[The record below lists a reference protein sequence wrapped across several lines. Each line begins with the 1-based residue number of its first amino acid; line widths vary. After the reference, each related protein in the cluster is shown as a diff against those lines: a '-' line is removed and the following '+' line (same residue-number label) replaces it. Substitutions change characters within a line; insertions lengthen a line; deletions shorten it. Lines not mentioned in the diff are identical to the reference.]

1 MPGKLTTEEFV
12 QKAKE
17 VHGDKYDYSKVEY
30 KGNKEKVCIICKVDG
45 HGEFFQTASDHL
57 QGKGCPSC
65 GGVVRL
71 TKEEYIERAKKIHK
85 NKYDYSKV
93 NYKKLSDKVCII
105 CPTCG
110 EFYQALGYHIRGQ
123 GCPKCGIESRSD
135 LRRSTVEDFIKKA
148 KEIHGSK
155 YDYSKVDYKNAK
167 TKVTIICPVHGEFGQ
182 KPSVHLN
189 GKGCSKCSLE
199 SRSDIRRSTVEN
211 FIKKSKTVHGDLY
224 DYSKVDYKNAKTK
237 VTIICPVHGEFEQKP
252 TDHLQGKGCPRC
264 SNRIKLTTKEF
275 INKAKIVH
283 SDKYDYSKVDY
294 RNANTKVCIICPV
307 HGEFE
312 QTSSL
317 HLQGKGCPDCGGSK
331 KLTTEEFI
339 KRSKE
344 IHGSRYD
351 YSKVDYKNNS
361 TKVTIICPVHG
372 EFEQKPTVH
381 LQGSGCSECGG
392 SSKLTTE
399 WFIKRAEEVH
409 RNKYDYSKVDYR
421 NSQSKITIICP
432 VHGEFEQIPKNH
444 LRGQGCYKCGIGFP
458 TDSKLSLL
466 SDSDIEYLSDH
477 QLIELV
483 GNNILPAE
491 FKFLTKSEAGSSERR
506 NDIKQLKEDISNNT
520 EENLL
525 EEPTSDVGDSDIN
538 STDISFDDAQSS
550 STSEGGV
557 DINSLPDLV
566 TKELTIYDKYFVSS
580 GERGAYLSKES
591 VNKIWN
597 CVLSD
602 RAYLTTLDNLRQSS
616 GPWLSYIIDTFKM
629 EYKSV
634 QNEKV
639 GPDYKFEFQPSLMQ
653 KLMSYRIATNPYY
666 GNWCGTGAGKTNAF
680 LIASH
685 RIDARVTVCVCPN
698 SVVDTIKK
706 SVFRVYPNS
715 KVVVI
720 KSMDDIVE
728 YDRSQYNYIIFNYE
742 KFSQPYSP
750 AMIEKLVSLNQ
761 IDFLCF
767 DEVHRTKNDE
777 SSINQNLTNLRVL
790 AEEKNHRL
798 RVLGMTA
805 TPLINNLGEVRNL
818 LELITGTSFED
829 ILPGNRVTINNIH
842 NAYKYLMLY
851 GFRYIP
857 DYKINC
863 NEEIVSIDAS
873 KDLASDLIKYGNNE
887 VNDIEA
893 QLVELKYKSIKN
905 RITDRTVIYTQFL
918 KSIMPKLKEVLTR
931 DGITFREYTG
941 EIDSEERESI
951 ISDFASHKFNV
962 ILASSPISTG
972 VDGLQKICD
981 NIIIMS
987 LPWTNAEY
995 TQLIGRI
1002 NRQGSIFDSVN
1013 IIIPQVRIL
1022 MNNGKVWSWDEK
1034 RFNII
1039 KTKRTLSD
1047 AVVDGKFAHIFNLNR
1062 SKLLHDAIESLKGGL
1077 VDFTVTRK
1085 KLEVDM
1091 SDINS
1096 KEYKESIIL
1105 STHQKASTSTSTRMH
1120 EWFGEDKSRWKDYH
1134 KVREENI
1141 KDWVENPITV
1151 IAERL
1156 NENPGQTIAD
1166 LGCGMNKLK
1175 GLVKNYKAW
1184 YSFDHC
1190 AVDPSVVEADCS
1202 DLHEYLG
1209 DESVDS
1215 AVFCMSLWGT
1225 NYLDSIKEAHR
1236 YLKTGGTL
1244 YVVEPKDKVDQSVLL
1259 GEVVQL
1265 GFNLTNL
1272 VLERNGKTYFEYK
1285 KVR

>member
-1 MPGKLTTEEFV
+1 MSGKLTTEEFV
-12 QKAKE
+12 KKARE

-30 KGNKEKVCIICKVDG
+30 KSSA
-45 HGEFFQTASDHL
+45 T
-57 QGKGCPSC
+57 
-65 GGVVRL
+65 
-71 TKEEYIERAKKIHK
+71 
-85 NKYDYSKV
+85 
-93 NYKKLSDKVCII
+93 KVCII
-105 CPTCG
+105 CPDHG
-110 EFYQALGYHIRGQ
+110 EFKQTPNNHLRGQ
-123 GCPKCGIESRSD
+123 NCPKCGGRGKLTTD
-135 LRRSTVEDFIKKA
+135 DFIKKA
-148 KEIHGSK
+148 KEVHGNKYDYSKADYKNNHTKVTIICPAHGEFKQIPSSHLQGSGCPKCGGREKLTTEGFIKRAKEIHDNK
-155 YDYSKVDYKNAK
+155 YDYSKVDYKNAV
-167 TKVTIICPVHGEFGQ
+167 TKVTITCPIHGKFKQ
-182 KPSVHLN
+182 KPSDHLSSR
-189 GKGCSKCSLE
+189 GCPKCSGRE
-199 SRSDIRRSTVEN
+199 
-211 FIKKSKTVHGDLY
+211 
-224 DYSKVDYKNAKTK
+224 
-237 VTIICPVHGEFEQKP
+237 
-252 TDHLQGKGCPRC
+252 
-264 SNRIKLTTKEF
+264 
-275 INKAKIVH
+275 
-283 SDKYDYSKVDY
+283 
-294 RNANTKVCIICPV
+294 
-307 HGEFE
+307 
-312 QTSSL
+312 
-317 HLQGKGCPDCGGSK
+317 
-331 KLTTEEFI
+331 KLTTE
-339 KRSKE
+339 
-344 IHGSRYD
+344 G
-351 YSKVDYKNNS
+351 
-361 TKVTIICPVHG
+361 
-372 EFEQKPTVH
+372 
-381 LQGSGCSECGG
+381 
-392 SSKLTTE
+392 
-399 WFIKRAEEVH
+399 FIKRAKEIH
-409 RNKYDYSKVDYR
+409 DNKYDYSKVDYK
-421 NSQSKITIICP
+421 SIHTKITIVCFT
-432 VHGEFEQIPKNH
+432 HGEFEQIPNDHLKGKGCPKCGLERLELRRGTTEGFITKAKEVHGNKYDYSKADYKNNHTKVTIICSIHGEFEQRPSSH
-444 LRGQGCYKCGIGFP
+444 LQGQGCPTCNVGFSS
-458 TDSKLSLL
+458 DSKLSLL
-466 SDSDIEYLSDH
+466 SDSDVEHLSVH
-477 QLIELV
+477 QLIELI
-483 GNNILPAE
+483 GQNLLPAD
-491 FKFLTKSEAGSSERR
+491 FKVLTKTAAGSKDRR
-506 NDIKQLKEDISNNT
+506 DDINKLRESIGSGVEENETAEEEQMLQEEQLDFEDAQTIAAEDQS
-520 EENLL
+520 ENLL
-525 EEPTSDVGDSDIN
+525 NI
-538 STDISFDDAQSS
+538 
-550 STSEGGV
+550 
-557 DINSLPDLV
+557 LPDLV
-566 TKELTIYDKYFVSS
+566 TKELKTYDKYFVSS
-580 GERGAYLSKES
+580 GEKGAYLLKES

-597 CVLSD
+597 CVLSSES
-602 RAYLTTLDNLRQSS
+602 YLETVREMRESS
-616 GPWLSYIIDTFKM
+616 GPWLTYVLDTFMM

-639 GPDYKFEFQPSLMQ
+639 GPDYKFEYSPSLMQ

-680 LIASH
+680 LIASR

-706 SVFRVYPNS
+706 SVFHVYPES

-750 AMIEKLVSLNQ
+750 AMIDKLVSLNQ

-893 QLVELKYKSIKN
+893 QLVELKYENIKD
-905 RITDRTVIYTQFL
+905 RITDRTIIYTQFL
-918 KSIMPKLKEVLTR
+918 KSIMPRLKEVLTR

-941 EIDSEERESI
+941 EIDSEVRESI

-1002 NRQGSIFDSVN
+1002 NRQGSVFDSVN

-1022 MNNGKVWSWDEK
+1022 MDNGKIWSWDEK

-1105 STHQKASTSTSTRMH
+1105 STHQKASTSTSSRMH
-1120 EWFGEDKSRWKDYH
+1120 DWFKEDSIRWIEYH
-1134 KVREENI
+1134 RVREENI
-1141 KDWVENPITV
+1141 KDWVEDPITV

-1166 LGCGMNKLK
+1166 LGCGMNRLK
-1175 GLVKNYKAW
+1175 SLVKSYAGW
-1184 YSFDHC
+1184 YSVDHH
-1190 AVDPSVVEADCS
+1190 AVDKSVIEADSS
-1202 DLHEYLG
+1202 DLHEYLEY
-1209 DESVDS
+1209 ESVDS

-1244 YVVEPKDKVDQSVLL
+1244 YIVEPKDKVDQSVLL